1 MHGKLGSL
9 GDRRTQLLFVDDEEC
24 FLRYVERNL
33 STVGFDVVTS
43 LIWDEARG
51 LCCNFGRQRLVS

>member
-1 MHGKLGSL
+1 
-9 GDRRTQLLFVDDEEC
+9 
-24 FLRYVERNL
+24 
-33 STVGFDVVTS
+33 VGFDVVTS